1 MRLVK
6 LTCSAGALVLVLS
19 VATEASAFSPPGK
32 GGNAGSAIAQQ
43 TNNGAKLTGTER
55 DRPQDPD
62 PPAEQAPTAGGRSSR
77 SGGGG
82 GSSGPSYPQSV
93 LDDPGL
99 VNGSMTAAEV
109 VQAQC
114 AMLAVTGNT
123 ASMCQPAAPSGPG
136 PAPAAPPPPDPRE
149 VARRAVLQL
158 EIPAPTANIGPDPK
172 VNEWKMAVVGY
183 PLWLW
188 STGPDRIDRT
198 VTEQGIT
205 LNLSARRVTTKFDLG
220 DGTVKFCGMTTPYH
234 PGVQPGTESPS
245 CGHRYQ
251 EPSLPKGKYSVA
263 ATTRWEISWSALG
276 QSGVLPLERQG
287 PVTQLPVGELVSV
300 RTGG

>member
-1 MRLVK
+1 MPVR
-6 LTCSAGALVLVLS
+6 
-19 VATEASAFSPPGK
+19 
-32 GGNAGSAIAQQ
+32 
-43 TNNGAKLTGTER
+43 
-55 DRPQDPD
+55 
-62 PPAEQAPTAGGRSSR
+62 GGR
-77 SGGGG
+77 GGG

-93 LDDPGL
+93 LTDPGL
-99 VNGSMTAAEV
+99 LNGAMTADQV

-114 AMLAVTGNT
+114 TMLAVTGNT
-123 ASMCQPAAPSGPG
+123 APMCQPAAQGPQR
-136 PAPAAPPPPDPRE
+136 APAAPPPPDPRE
-149 VARRAVLQL
+149 VAHRAVLQL
-158 EIPAPTANIGPDPK
+158 EIPAPTTQIGPEPN

-188 STGPDRIDRT
+188 TTGPDRIDRT

-220 DGTVKFCGMTTPYH
+220 DGTVKFCGVTTPYH
-234 PGVQPGTESPS
+234 QGVQPAAESPS

-251 EPSLPKGKYSVA
+251 KPSLPKGKYAVSA
-263 ATTRWEISWSALG
+263 STRWEISWSALG
-276 QSGVLPLERQG
+276 QSGVLPFERQG

>member
-1 MRLVK
+1 MRLVAAA
-6 LTCSAGALVLVLS
+6 SIAVLS
-19 VATEASAFSPPGK
+19 GSFACHGTPAWADK
-32 GGNAGSAIAQQ
+32 GGAIETVEARATGPSSASIEATSQQRAGRGGG
-43 TNNGAKLTGTER
+43 GAHSNDSSE
-55 DRPQDPD
+55 
-62 PPAEQAPTAGGRSSR
+62 GRSSP
-77 SGGGG
+77 GTGAG
-82 GSSGPSYPQSV
+82 GSSGPEYPQHV

-99 VNGSMTAAEV
+99 LSGAMSPDEV

-114 AMLAVTGNT
+114 TMLAVTGQT
-123 ASMCQPAAPSGPG
+123 DPMCQPAAAG
-136 PAPAAPPPPDPRE
+136 PAPAGAPPPPPDPRE

-158 EIPAPTANIGPDPK
+158 EIPAPDARIGPDPT

-188 STGPDRIDRT
+188 VSGPDRIDRT

-205 LNLSARRVTTKFDLG
+205 LNLTARRATTKFDLG
-220 DGTVKFCGMTTPYH
+220 DGTVKFCGVTTPYH
-234 PGVQPGTESPS
+234 SAVPPGAESPS

-251 EPSLPKGKYSVA
+251 RPSLPGGRFAVS
-263 ATTRWEISWSALG
+263 ATTRWEVSWSALG
-276 QSGVLPLERQG
+276 QSGVLPLERRG

>member
-1 MRLVK
+1 MRLVTIWAT
-6 LTCSAGALVLVLS
+6 LLVGVIL
-19 VATEASAFSPPGK
+19 ATSGGPAWADK
-32 GGNAGSAIAQQ
+32 GGAIENIQARQTGSN
-43 TNNGAKLTGTER
+43 T
-55 DRPQDPD
+55 
-62 PPAEQAPTAGGRSSR
+62 AEVEATQRETRGAPTGNVESTHSGSGGGGGGR
-77 SGGGG
+77 GGG

-93 LDDPGL
+93 LTDPGL
-99 VNGSMTAAEV
+99 LNGAMTADQV

-114 AMLAVTGNT
+114 TMLAVTGNT
-123 ASMCQPAAPSGPG
+123 APMCQPAAQGPQR
-136 PAPAAPPPPDPRE
+136 APAAPPPPDPRE
-149 VARRAVLQL
+149 VAHRAVLQL
-158 EIPAPTANIGPDPK
+158 EIPAPTTQIGPEPN

-188 STGPDRIDRT
+188 TTGPDRIDRT

-220 DGTVKFCGMTTPYH
+220 DGTVKFCGVTTPYH
-234 PGVQPGTESPS
+234 QGVQPAAESPS

-251 EPSLPKGKYSVA
+251 KPSLPKGKYAVSA
-263 ATTRWEISWSALG
+263 STRWEISWSALG
-276 QSGVLPLERQG
+276 QSGVLPFERQG

>member
-6 LTCSAGALVLVLS
+6 LAFSAAALVLMVS

-32 GGNAGSAIAQQ
+32 GGNAGSAMAQP
-43 TNNGAKLTGTER
+43 TSNGAKLTGIER
-55 DRPQDPD
+55 ELPPD
-62 PPAEQAPTAGGRSSR
+62 PPAQQAPTGGDRPSR
-77 SGGGG
+77 TGGGG
-82 GSSGPSYPQSV
+82 GASGPSYPQSV
-93 LDDPGL
+93 LTDPGL
-99 VNGSMTAAEV
+99 LNGAMTADQV

-114 AMLAVTGNT
+114 TMLAVTGNT
-123 ASMCQPAAPSGPG
+123 APMCQPAAQGPQR
-136 PAPAAPPPPDPRE
+136 APAAPPPPDPRE

-158 EIPAPTANIGPDPK
+158 EIPAPTTQIGPEPN

-188 STGPDRIDRT
+188 TTGPDRIDRT

-220 DGTVKFCGMTTPYH
+220 DGTVKFCGVTTPYH
-234 PGVQPGTESPS
+234 QGVQPAAESPS

-251 EPSLPKGKYSVA
+251 KPSLPKGKYAVSA
-263 ATTRWEISWSALG
+263 STRWEISWSALG
-276 QSGVLPLERQG
+276 QSGVLPFERQG

>member
-1 MRLVK
+1 MRLVRT
-6 LTCSAGALVLVLS
+6 LLVTLLVGAVVLPGGSAWAD
-19 VATEASAFSPPGK
+19 K
-32 GGNAGSAIAQQ
+32 GGSIENVQTQQLGHKVEVSATQGSVDKPNPAP
-43 TNNGAKLTGTER
+43 E
-55 DRPQDPD
+55 
-62 PPAEQAPTAGGRSSR
+62 PPPSR
-77 SGGGG
+77 GG
-82 GSSGPSYPQSV
+82 GSNGSGARGGGSAGPSYPQHV
-93 LDDPGL
+93 LDDPGVL
-99 VNGSMTAAEV
+99 NGSMTPDEAV
-109 VQAQC
+109 RAQC

-158 EIPAPTANIGPDPK
+158 EIPAPNANIGPDPK

-188 STGPDRIDRT
+188 TTGPDRIDRT